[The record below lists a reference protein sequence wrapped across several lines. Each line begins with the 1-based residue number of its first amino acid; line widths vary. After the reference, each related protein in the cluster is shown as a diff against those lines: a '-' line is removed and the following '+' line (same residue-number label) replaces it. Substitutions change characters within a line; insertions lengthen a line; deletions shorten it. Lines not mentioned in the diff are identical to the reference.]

1 MNADCYTKTVLTVIA
16 ACLVWMCVNSGTPVA
31 SAQAQQPAPTRVVL
45 VDERGA
51 PLATA
56 LGLAVTLTNQT
67 LPVTIGQTVPVAI
80 TSIERRGPWQP
91 VVVEVLRQPPTLMPV
106 P

>member
-1 MNADCYTKTVLTVIA
+1 MNADFYTKTMLTVIA
-16 ACLVWMCVNSGTPVA
+16 ACLVWICVTNVTPVA
-31 SAQAQQPAPTRVVL
+31 SAQVQQPLPTRVML

-56 LGLAVTLTNQT
+56 LGLPVTFTNPA
-67 LPVTIGQTVPVAI
+67 LPVTISQTVPVAI
-80 TSIERRGPWQP
+80 TSIERRGTWQP
-91 VVVEVLRQPPTLMPV
+91 VVVDVLRPPPTLMPT

>member
-1 MNADCYTKTVLTVIA
+1 MKVDFYTKTVLTVIA
-16 ACLVWMCVNSGTPVA
+16 ACLVWICVNDVMPVA
-31 SAQAQQPAPTRVVL
+31 SAQIQQPLPARVML
-45 VDERGA
+45 VDEKGA

-56 LGLAVTLTNQT
+56 LGLPVTVTNQT
-67 LPVTIGQTVPVAI
+67 LPVTINQTVPVAI

-91 VVVEVLRQPPTLMPV
+91 VVVDVLRPPPTLMPT

>member
-1 MNADCYTKTVLTVIA
+1 MKADVYTKTVLTVIA
-16 ACLVWMCVNSGTPVA
+16 ACLVWICVTNVTPAA
-31 SAQAQQPAPTRVVL
+31 SAQVQQPLPARVML

-56 LGLAVTLTNQT
+56 LGLPVTFTNAA
-67 LPVTIGQTVPVAI
+67 LPVTITQTVPVAI
-80 TSIERRGPWQP
+80 TSIERRGAWQP
-91 VVVEVLRQPPTLMPV
+91 IVVEVLRQPPTLMPT

>member
-1 MNADCYTKTVLTVIA
+1 MNADFYTKTVLTVIA
-16 ACLVWMCVNSGTPVA
+16 ACLLWMCVNSGTPVA
-31 SAQAQQPAPTRVVL
+31 SAQVQQPLPARVML

-56 LGLAVTLTNQT
+56 LGLPVTVTNAA
-67 LPVTIGQTVPVAI
+67 LPVTINQTVPVTI
-80 TSIERRGPWQP
+80 TAIERRGAWQP

>member
-1 MNADCYTKTVLTVIA
+1 MNADFYTKTMLTVIA
-16 ACLVWMCVNSGTPVA
+16 ACLVWICVTNVTPVA
-31 SAQAQQPAPTRVVL
+31 SAQVQQPLPTRVML

-56 LGLAVTLTNQT
+56 LGLPVTFTNAA
-67 LPVTIGQTVPVAI
+67 LPVTISQTVPVAI
-80 TSIERRGPWQP
+80 TAIERRGNWQP
-91 VVVEVLRQPPTLMPV
+91 LAVEVLRQQPTSMPI

>member
-1 MNADCYTKTVLTVIA
+1 MRFDPGFPARALLCLSLLVLVTLRAPAV
-16 ACLVWMCVNSGTPVA
+16 P
-31 SAQAQQPAPTRVVL
+31 SAQAQQPLPTRVML

-56 LGLAVTLTNQT
+56 LGLPVTFTNPA
-67 LPVTIGQTVPVAI
+67 LPVTISQTVPVAI
-80 TSIERRGPWQP
+80 TAIERRGTWQP
-91 VVVEVLRQPPTLMPV
+91 IVVEVLRQPPTLMPT

>member
-1 MNADCYTKTVLTVIA
+1 MIADFYTKTVLTIIA
-16 ACLVWMCVNSGTPVA
+16 ACLVWICVTNATPVA
-31 SAQAQQPAPTRVVL
+31 SAQVQLPLPTRVML

-56 LGLAVTLTNQT
+56 LGLPVTFMNPS
-67 LPVTIGQTVPVAI
+67 LPVTINQTVPVAI
-80 TSIERRGPWQP
+80 TAIERRGPWQP
-91 VVVEVLRQPPTLMPV
+91 IVVEVKRQPPTLMPT

>member
-1 MNADCYTKTVLTVIA
+1 MNADFYTKTVLTVIA
-16 ACLVWMCVNSGTPVA
+16 ACLVWICVTNVTPVA
-31 SAQAQQPAPTRVVL
+31 SAQVQQPLPTRVML

-56 LGLAVTLTNQT
+56 LGLPVTFTNQA
-67 LPVTIGQTVPVAI
+67 LPVTINQTVPVAI
-80 TSIERRGPWQP
+80 TSIERRGTWQP
-91 VVVEVLRQPPTLMPV
+91 VVVDVVRPPPTLMPT